1 MGRACISGGE
11 AEGMMQANGFFR
23 ARDLELFRVH
33 LVVYALPG
41 MQVND
46 DQYISEDV
54 GSLT

>member
-1 MGRACISGGE
+1 
-11 AEGMMQANGFFR
+11 MMQANGLFH

-33 LVVYALPG
+33 IVVYALPN

>member
-1 MGRACISGGE
+1 
-11 AEGMMQANGFFR
+11 MQANGFFR
-23 ARDLELFRVH
+23 ARDLEFFRVH